1 MSRDHCLTGLAFSA
15 IRGSPQHPA
24 LLVADSVARV
34 PELWRYAGV
43 GGSSNHFSN
52 ASVLYPVAFFGVELE
67 VVPLLVDTPTIV
79 CDHEV
84 SIASIF
90 DHLVIVPVSRFETD
104 VGHSDYWKLVV
115 FGSHASVTP
124 GLANSG
130 GGFSGH
136 EIPHEFSVLDSVFSL
151 GFDSFVIVAEGSK
164 TVSMIEGCIHYY
176 VHVFRSV
183 LEFP

>member
-90 DHLVIVPVSRFETD
+90 DHLVIIPVSRFETD
-104 VGHSDYWKLVV
+104 IGHSDYWKLIV
-115 FGSHASVTP
+115 FGSHASITP
-124 GLANSG
+124 ALANSRS
-130 GGFSGH
+130 GFPGH
-136 EIPHEFSVLDSVFSL
+136 EISHELSILNRIFSL
-151 GFDSFVIVAEGSK
+151 GFYSLIIVAEGSQ
-164 TVSMIEGCIHYY
+164 SIPMIKGCIHYN
-176 VHVFRSV
+176 VDVF
-183 LEFP
+183 